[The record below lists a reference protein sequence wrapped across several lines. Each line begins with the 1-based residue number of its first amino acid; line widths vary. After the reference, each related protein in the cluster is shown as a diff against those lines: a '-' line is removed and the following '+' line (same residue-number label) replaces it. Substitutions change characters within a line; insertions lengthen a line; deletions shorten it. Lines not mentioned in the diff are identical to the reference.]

1 MVTLQQYSEEIF
13 WLQRRIKLLEM
24 LDELLDDDVYDAEEK
39 VAVITKQFEK
49 VKDPA
54 DLVDR
59 LKDIYG
65 KKLR

>member
-54 DLVDR
+54 DVVDR